1 MSSKFFIQFS
11 SIVKKELRIYFN
23 TPIAYIFVMVLLGLT
38 FWLFFRNFFLV
49 GQVDMRSF
57 FNFLPWTFL
66 FLIPALTMRLWAE
79 ESRQGTIENL
89 LTSSVPLPLIVASK
103 FCASLLFLFIAL
115 ACTLPLPIA
124 LSFLGKLDWGATIVS
139 YLGSLLIGAGYISLG
154 LLVSSLTKNQIVA
167 FIISVL
173 ISFFLFILAQP
184 VVTYSLP
191 NFLVEIINFISF
203 GAHYES
209 ITRGVIDSR
218 DVLYYLSFIAL
229 ALYFNTY
236 FLYNKR

>member
-1 MSSKFFIQFS
+1 MSSKSFLQFYA
-11 SIVKKELRIYFN
+11 IVKKELRLYFN

-66 FLIPALTMRLWAE
+66 FLIPAMTVRLWSE
-79 ESRQGTIENL
+79 ESRQGTIETL
-89 LTSSVPLPLIVASK
+89 LTSSSSLQTTVLAKFAASV
-103 FCASLLFLFIAL
+103 SFLFIAL
-115 ACTLPLPIA
+115 ITTLPLPIV
-124 LSFLGKLDWGATIVS
+124 LSFIGKLDWGATLVS
-139 YLGSLLIGAGYISLG
+139 YLGILLMGSSYIALG
-154 LLVSSLTKNQIVA
+154 LLISAVTKNQIVS
-167 FIISVL
+167 FILSVL
-173 ISFFLFILAQP
+173 ACFFLFILAQP

-191 NFLVEIINFISF
+191 TIVVEVINFISF

-229 ALYFNTY
+229 TLYFNTY
-236 FLYNKR
+236 LLYNKR